1 MNFSQWL
8 MDLGLRKRTRRKS
21 AKRVHATAL
30 INEALEPRVL
40 LTITDLGAIRGV
52 VYNDLTDN
60 GQTVDD
66 TLLNGVTVQLFRDG
80 GDTSFNNGGAD
91 DTLVGT
97 AVTAAGEYSFTG
109 LTAGRYFVRQLPAG
123 GFMMKTGTDVVTIDI
138 SAGAAAGTQGV
149 LIDDFSEPVGGQLVT
164 VTFPGTPTASSSVA
178 APAALGGERD
188 VFLEAT
194 AGSITLNVNTGAFP
208 GDVNYDANFGATGNY
223 RVVWDGVDGSSVVNP
238 TGLGSIDLTASD
250 EAGFLLS
257 VGTTDAVSATLIVHS
272 SGTDSS
278 IATVPIP
285 AGPADSILVPFSAFA
300 INTGAG
306 ADFSSVG
313 AIELEVDAPIASTET
328 ISSLVQSQAPTFF
341 DASFANFIPMSLGN
355 LVFRDVN
362 NNGVFDAGPE
372 SGIDGVALTL
382 FADTDSN
389 GLFDSSIDTIVATTV
404 TAGGGLYQFTNL
416 FPDDYFVQV
425 DASNFTGAGVLTGLL
440 SSTGNGTAPDPD
452 DDVDNDDNG
461 DLLGAVVVSAAITLS
476 NNGEPITDGDADI
489 NTNLSLD
496 FGFFEHLDVSVTK
509 TANVASV
516 IAGSGAGNVVF
527 TVTVTNQGPLDATGV
542 LVTDTAV
549 LATNLPAGVTFV
561 SAVGSGSTSFDSI
574 SGNWTVGNLN
584 VGASETL
591 TITLTVG
598 ASAADGLI
606 LTNTATL
613 SDLNEIDSDQTNN
626 SQSAAVTVNRSVD
639 LAVLKTDNVDP
650 VVPGSGVGN
659 LVYTV
664 SVTNNGPS
672 DASGVTIS
680 DTDILAANLPAG
692 VTFVSAAGS
701 NSSTFDSSS
710 GVWTIGAI
718 PAGESRSLTI
728 TLTVGAGVASGVVMT
743 NTASVATVTEVD
755 ADPSNNS
762 ESETTSALRQVDI
775 AVTKLSS
782 AVTVIAGSGTGN
794 LVYTIT
800 ATNNGPSDATGL
812 VVTDNVVATASL
824 PPGVTLVSAV
834 GTGGSSFNS
843 GTGQWTI
850 GNLPSGESRTLTV
863 TLTVG
868 ASAADTLVLNN
879 TASVLL
885 VNETDIVPANNSAS
899 TTTNVDRN
907 VDIEVTKD
915 SSANTV
921 IAGSGNGNLVYTVT
935 AQNTGPSNA
944 SGLVISDAPVSAAN
958 LPAGVTLVSAVGSN
972 GSTFNPTT
980 GLWTIGN
987 LAVGE
992 TRTLTITLTVGASAA
1007 DSLVINNTATVSV
1020 VNETDTEPDN
1030 DSDSVTTEVDRSVD
1044 IAVTKAANVATVV
1057 AGSGIG
1063 NLAYTVTSTNTGP
1076 SNASGVVV
1084 TDTAILPANL
1094 PAGVSLVSVV
1104 GSGTSTFNT
1113 TTGLWTI
1120 GDLAVGES
1128 RSLTVTLT
1136 VSPSAVAGLQLQ
1148 NTATLND
1155 VNEPDS
1161 NITNNSQTVTTLV
1174 NRQVDLVVNKTA
1186 FPNPVIAGSGTG
1198 NLVYTITT
1206 LNAGSSDASGVTVT
1220 DNLIQPG
1227 NLPAGVTFVSA
1238 SSSNGSTFNAGTG
1251 VWTIGTLPS
1260 GSIRTLTI
1268 TLTVGAGVQS
1278 GVIINNSAAVSSV
1291 NEPDTTPGNNTS
1303 SISTRVDRNVDIAIQ
1318 KTQSPSVVIA
1328 GSGVGNLVY
1337 TVMATNN
1344 GPSNASGVQ
1353 VSDLDVI
1360 AANLPTGVSLVSA
1373 AGSNGTT
1380 FNSSTGIWTI
1390 GNLDSGA
1397 SQTLTLTLTVSANA
1411 AHASL
1416 LDNTAS
1422 LSAVN
1427 EPDVVPINNNQTV
1440 VTQITRRTDIAV
1452 TKTQNVATVIAGS
1465 GAGNLTY
1472 TVTAQNNGPS
1482 VASGVILRDLA
1493 VSAPHLPAGI
1503 TVVSATGSGGT
1514 SFNTSTGLWTIG
1526 DLGVGESRTL
1536 TIVLTVGSSTAESVV
1551 LSNTASLYA
1560 INEPD
1565 TNRANNSQTVRTEV
1579 DRQVDVA
1586 ITKSQSTTLVTAGSG
1601 SGNLVYTL
1609 IATNNGPSDASGLTI
1624 LDDDVIAGSLPA
1636 GVTFHSASG
1645 TNGSS
1650 FNAATGVWTIGNL
1663 AAGASQSL
1671 IIRLTVGSTTAD
1683 VQIVNN
1689 TASLNTLN
1697 EPDTNAANNSQTV
1710 SANVQRRVDLAIT
1723 KADSSDPSFSPG
1735 TLTYTIVVR
1744 NNGPSQATGVLISD
1758 TLASGTTFVSGGS
1771 TLGTVNHSGGVV
1783 TVFVGTL
1790 NVGQSATVTINTSL
1804 NLNLGGNLLNIANVQ
1819 STEIDTALGNNSAAE
1834 PTTIEPTRGS
1844 ISGNVFQDLNRN
1856 LLRDSGERAIAGTTI
1871 LLFGTDIRGNAVVRR
1886 TTTNVNGVYSFT
1898 SLIPGIYN
1906 VYELQPN
1913 YFADGAE
1920 IPGTGATATIGP
1932 DSFLNLTL
1940 NGGVNAVNFNFAEGI
1955 EDLSKRPFL
1964 ASSQSVGQQQTIR
1977 LPVTGTGVIS
1987 GTAAVDTNRNG
1998 LLDAGDTRIPGI
2010 QMTLAGVDNA
2020 GNAVILQQTTNA
2032 NGQYS
2037 FGNLPAGQFSV
2048 MQTQPFRYS
2057 DGAEQPGTLIPDEV
2071 LDNLFALIPLPTGG
2085 SGSGFNFLEKPDL
2098 AANPSA
2104 TVPTIIGPAAAG
2116 NSGRPTIEWTPV
2128 SGTASYEVRIDR
2140 LTGSA
2145 GTVVSQTGITAT
2157 SWTVNTDLALGQH
2170 RVWVRAFSTTG
2181 VYSAW
2186 SSPVTFS
2193 AGVTATPLM
2202 PAYETID
2209 STPVID
2215 WSNIPG
2221 ATSYDLT
2228 VINLTTGQNAL
2239 SQTGLTSSHF
2249 YTSTPLPVGQYR
2261 FTVRGRNADVVGN
2274 WSPGF
2279 EFAVSA
2285 APTIRTTLRLN
2296 SSTPTLQ
2303 WDPVLGAV
2311 SYEIWLDDMNG
2322 VNPVRINGVTTAPT
2336 NALSVQVALDLGN
2349 YRYYVRAVDA
2359 AGNRTAWSTPSSFTV
2374 AAAPTVVTPS
2384 GNTIDTT
2391 PTFTWTPV
2399 PGALRYDVWV
2409 SNRQTGLFVRDQNV
2423 LGTSHTFAQTFPG
2436 GDYRVWVQA
2445 IGANGPGAWSVGLDF
2460 TVHDITAPTILTP
2473 TGVTNVV
2480 RPTISWTASPNA
2492 VRYELWVDKVGGPTK
2507 VIHQTNLTTTSYTPT
2522 SNLSTGVYRIWMRA
2536 FNSMNIASAWSAA
2549 SDITIV

>member
-21 AKRVHATAL
+21 AKRIHATAL

-66 TLLNGVTVQLFRDG
+66 PLLTGVTVQLFRDG
-80 GDTSFNNGGAD
+80 GDNAFNNGGAD
-91 DTLVGT
+91 DILVGT
-97 AVTAAGEYSFTG
+97 DLTAAGEYAFTG

-123 GFMMKTGTDVVTIDI
+123 GFIMKPGTDVVTIDI
-138 SAGAAAGTQGV
+138 SAGDAEGTQGV

-178 APAALGGERD
+178 APAALGDERD

-194 AGSITLNVNTGAFP
+194 AGSVTLNVNTGAFP
-208 GDVNYDANFGATGNY
+208 GDANYDANFGATGLY
-223 RVVWDGVDGSSVVNP
+223 RVVWDGVDGSDTLNP
-238 TGLGSIDLTASD
+238 TGLGSIDLTAAD

-257 VGTTDAVSATLIVHS
+257 VGTTDAISATLIVHS

-278 IATVPIP
+278 IATIPIP
-285 AGPADSILVPFSAFA
+285 AGPIDSILVPFSAFA
-300 INTGAG
+300 VNTGAG

-313 AIELEVDAPIASTET
+313 AIELEIDAPIASTET

-341 DASFANFIPMSLGN
+341 DANFANFIPMTLGN

-389 GLFDSSIDTIVATTV
+389 GLFNNGIDTVIATTV

-425 DASNFTGAGVLTGLL
+425 DASNFTGAGVLNGLL

-476 NNGEPITDGDADI
+476 NNGEPTADGDEDN

-496 FGFFEHLDVSVTK
+496 FGFFEHSDISVTK
-509 TANVASV
+509 TGNVASV
-516 IAGSGAGNVVF
+516 IAGSGSGNVVF
-527 TVTVTNQGPLDATGV
+527 TVSVTNLGPLAATGV

-549 LATNLPAGVTFV
+549 LAANLPAGVTFV
-561 SAVGSGSTSFDSI
+561 SAVGSGTTSFDST

-591 TITLTVG
+591 TIMLTVG

-613 SDLNEIDSDQTNN
+613 SDLNEIDSDQANN
-626 SQSAAVTVNRSVD
+626 SQSASVTVNRSVD
-639 LAVLKTDNVDP
+639 LSVVKTDNVDP

-664 SVTNNGPS
+664 SVTNSGPS

-701 NSSTFDSSS
+701 NASTFDTST
-710 GVWTIGAI
+710 GIWTIGSL

-728 TLTVGAGVASGVVMT
+728 TLTVGAGVASMIT
-743 NTASVATVTEVD
+743 NLATVATVTEVD
-755 ADPSNNS
+755 SNLANNS
-762 ESETTSALRQVDI
+762 DSETTSVLAQVDI

-782 AVTVIAGSGTGN
+782 ATTVIAGSGTGN

-800 ATNNGPSDATGL
+800 ATNNGPSNATG
-812 VVTDNVVATASL
+812 VVVADNLVSTPSL
-824 PPGVTLVSAV
+824 PPGVTLVSAL
-834 GTGGSSFNS
+834 GTGGSTFNN
-843 GTGQWTI
+843 GTGQWSI
-850 GNLPSGESRTLTV
+850 GNLPVGESRTLTV

-868 ASAADTLVLNN
+868 ANAADSLVLNN
-879 TASVLL
+879 IASVLL
-885 VNETDIVPANNSAS
+885 VNQTDTVPDNDSAS

-907 VDIEVTKD
+907 VDIEVTKN
-915 SSANTV
+915 SSASTV

-935 AQNTGPSNA
+935 ASNTGPSNA
-944 SGLVISDAPVSAAN
+944 SGVVISDAPVSAAN

-972 GSTFNPTT
+972 GSTFNTTT

-992 TRTLTITLTVGASAA
+992 TRTLTITLTVGASAS
-1007 DSLVINNTATVSV
+1007 DSLVMNNTALVSV

-1044 IAVTKAANVATVV
+1044 IAVTKVANVATVV

-1063 NLAYTVTSTNTGP
+1063 NVIYTVTTTNTGP
-1076 SNASGVVV
+1076 SNASGVIV

-1104 GSGTSTFNT
+1104 SSGNATFNT

-1120 GDLAVGES
+1120 GDLAVGQS
-1128 RSLTVTLT
+1128 RTLTVTLT
-1136 VSPSAVAGLQLQ
+1136 VGSSAVAGLLLA
-1148 NTATLND
+1148 NTATLSD

-1161 NITNNSQTVTTLV
+1161 NSTNNSQTVTTLV

-1186 FPNPVIAGSGTG
+1186 FPNPVIAGSGVG

-1206 LNAGSSDASGVTVT
+1206 LNAGSSDASGVSVT

-1238 SSSNGSTFNAGTG
+1238 SGSNGSTFNAGTG

-1260 GSIRTLTI
+1260 GAIRTLTI

-1291 NEPDTTPGNNTS
+1291 NEPDTTPTNNTS

-1337 TVMATNN
+1337 TVTATNN

-1353 VSDLDVI
+1353 ISDLDVI
-1360 AANLPTGVSLVSA
+1360 AANLPTGVTLVSA
-1373 AGSNGTT
+1373 AGSNGST
-1380 FNSSTGIWTI
+1380 FNTSTGVWTI

-1397 SQTLTLTLTVSANA
+1397 IRTLTLTLTVSANA

-1427 EPDVVPINNNQTV
+1427 EPDVVPTNNNQTV

-1452 TKTQNVATVIAGS
+1452 TKTQNVASVIAGS
-1465 GAGNLTY
+1465 STGNLTY
-1472 TVTAQNNGPS
+1472 TVTARNNGPS
-1482 VASGVILRDLA
+1482 VASGVIVRDLA
-1493 VSAPHLPAGI
+1493 VSAPHLPTGI

-1514 SFNTSTGLWTIG
+1514 SFNSSTGLWTIG
-1526 DLGVGESRTL
+1526 DLAVGESRTL
-1536 TIVLTVGSSTAESVV
+1536 TIVLTVGSNTAESVV

-1565 TNRANNSQTVRTEV
+1565 TNRANNSQTVRTEIE
-1579 DRQVDVA
+1579 RQVDVA

-1636 GVTFHSASG
+1636 GITFLSATG

-1671 IIRLTVGSTTAD
+1671 TIRLTVGSTALD
-1683 VQIVNN
+1683 GQMVNN
-1689 TASLNTLN
+1689 TASINTVN

-1710 SANVQRRVDLAIT
+1710 TANVQRRVDVAIT

-1771 TLGTVNHSGGVV
+1771 TLGTLSHSGGVV
-1783 TVFVGTL
+1783 TVFVGIL

-1804 NLNLGGNLLNIANVQ
+1804 NLNLGGNLLNIATVQ

-1834 PTTIEPTRGS
+1834 PTTIEPTPGS

-1856 LLRDSGERAIAGTTI
+1856 LLRDSGERAIAGVTI
-1871 LLFGTDIRGNAVVRR
+1871 LLFGTDIRGDAVVRR
-1886 TTTNVNGVYSFT
+1886 TTTNANGMYSFT

-1906 VYELQPN
+1906 VYEIQPN

-1932 DSFLNLTL
+1932 DSFLNMTL
-1940 NGGVNAVNFNFAEGI
+1940 NGGVNAINFNFAEGI

-1964 ASSQSVGQQQTIR
+1964 ASSQSVEQLQTIR
-1977 LPVTGTGVIS
+1977 LPVAGTGVIS
-1987 GTAAVDTNRNG
+1987 GTSAVDNNRNG
-1998 LLDAGDTRIPGI
+1998 VLDAGDTRIPGV

-2071 LDNLFALIPLPTGG
+2071 LDNLFSLIPL
-2085 SGSGFNFLEKPDL
+2085 
-2098 AANPSA
+2098 SA
-2104 TVPTIIGPAAAG
+2104 
-2116 NSGRPTIEWTPV
+2116 
-2128 SGTASYEVRIDR
+2128 
-2140 LTGSA
+2140 
-2145 GTVVSQTGITAT
+2145 
-2157 SWTVNTDLALGQH
+2157 
-2170 RVWVRAFSTTG
+2170 
-2181 VYSAW
+2181 
-2186 SSPVTFS
+2186 
-2193 AGVTATPLM
+2193 
-2202 PAYETID
+2202 
-2209 STPVID
+2209 
-2215 WSNIPG
+2215 
-2221 ATSYDLT
+2221 
-2228 VINLTTGQNAL
+2228 
-2239 SQTGLTSSHF
+2239 
-2249 YTSTPLPVGQYR
+2249 
-2261 FTVRGRNADVVGN
+2261 
-2274 WSPGF
+2274 
-2279 EFAVSA
+2279 
-2285 APTIRTTLRLN
+2285 
-2296 SSTPTLQ
+2296 
-2303 WDPVLGAV
+2303 
-2311 SYEIWLDDMNG
+2311 
-2322 VNPVRINGVTTAPT
+2322 
-2336 NALSVQVALDLGN
+2336 
-2349 YRYYVRAVDA
+2349 
-2359 AGNRTAWSTPSSFTV
+2359 
-2374 AAAPTVVTPS
+2374 
-2384 GNTIDTT
+2384 
-2391 PTFTWTPV
+2391 
-2399 PGALRYDVWV
+2399 
-2409 SNRQTGLFVRDQNV
+2409 
-2423 LGTSHTFAQTFPG
+2423 
-2436 GDYRVWVQA
+2436 
-2445 IGANGPGAWSVGLDF
+2445 
-2460 TVHDITAPTILTP
+2460 
-2473 TGVTNVV
+2473 
-2480 RPTISWTASPNA
+2480 
-2492 VRYELWVDKVGGPTK
+2492 
-2507 VIHQTNLTTTSYTPT
+2507 
-2522 SNLSTGVYRIWMRA
+2522 
-2536 FNSMNIASAWSAA
+2536 
-2549 SDITIV
+2549 